1 MIKSD
6 AHIGVVR
13 LIGTFPALHCFLF
26 LKTVVKSLI
35 STMFKKGCFL
45 TAILQ
50 HPFSL
55 TSYRLE
61 SIKIPKT
68 KSDWLSMQPQDQIC
82 RHESF
87 GFNREIRKSSVSNQL
102 IWSSTEW
109 YWLHKVF
116 QGKGRKS
123 YLIKEKCYSLL
134 RSLGPGWPTG
144 SCKMWGFLIW
154 HKYWRKRKQNFT
166 TKNSLIVVI

>member
-87 GFNREIRKSSVSNQL
+87 GFNREIRKSGVSNQL
-102 IWSSTEW
+102 I
-109 YWLHKVF
+109 
-116 QGKGRKS
+116 
-123 YLIKEKCYSLL
+123 
-134 RSLGPGWPTG
+134 
-144 SCKMWGFLIW
+144 
-154 HKYWRKRKQNFT
+154 
-166 TKNSLIVVI
+166 